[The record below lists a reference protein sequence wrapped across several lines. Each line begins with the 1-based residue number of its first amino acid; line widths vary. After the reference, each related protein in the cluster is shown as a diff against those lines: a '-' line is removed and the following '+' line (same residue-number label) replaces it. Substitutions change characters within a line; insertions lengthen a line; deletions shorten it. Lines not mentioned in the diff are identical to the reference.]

1 MIILNDRKDFKV
13 NLTAE
18 GFNPKELEKL
28 EAARLHME
36 KALSSR
42 AFFDFCRGFSYEH
55 KSCKGR
61 LWWKKCNTYVTQ
73 EFRWNKEKSRKE
85 IYNHLLCGE
94 ENLVAG
100 EDKEAD
106 IFIKIDR
113 RKNKRVLG
121 YTYPNTSWQ
130 WVYSTFFA
138 KASIEGIAGNLAHEW
153 CHKMGYGHEYRYSYL
168 RQFTVPY
175 AVGYFVRD
183 YHEDSSLH
191 GHPQGSTPRNGT
203 QPKGFSKG

>member
-1 MIILNDRKDFKV
+1 MLILEDRTDFKV
-13 NLTAE
+13 NLTTE
-18 GFNPKELEKL
+18 GFNEEELKKL
-28 EAARLHME
+28 ELARAHME

-42 AFFDFCRGFSYEH
+42 AFFEFCRDYSYEH
-55 KSCKGR
+55 KRCTGR
-61 LWWKKCNTYVTQ
+61 FWWKKCTVNVVQ

-106 IFIKIDR
+106 IFVKIDR
-113 RKNKRVLG
+113 RRNRRVLG

-130 WVYSTFFA
+130 WIYSTFFGR
-138 KASIEGIAGNLAHEW
+138 ASYKEIAGNLAHEW
-153 CHKMGYGHEYRYSYL
+153 CHKMGYGHEYKYSYL

-183 YHEDSSLH
+183 FDSEEKSIPLIDKNS
-191 GHPQGSTPRNGT
+191 PSRD
-203 QPKGFSKG
+203 KKRV